1 MEREV
6 KSHMIETCESK
17 WVFAATQ
24 SNHRTNIVLEINCQK
39 ITSLKFNYFLKN

>member
-17 WVFAATQ
+17 WVFAATH
-24 SNHRTNIVLEINCQK
+24 SNHRTNIVLGVIVRK
-39 ITSLKFNYFLKN
+39 LLL